1 MKNDKQ
7 ILVTDLHLG
16 KMVKAELVRQGRT
29 AVWLAK
35 QVNCTPENLYKVFR
49 AQWPTMP
56 LLFKI
61 SRALGHDFFKDCS
74 EHLDRDVKRATA
86 S

>member
-1 MKNDKQ
+1 MRNDEQ
-7 ILVTDLHLG
+7 ISEESFHLG
-16 KMVKAELVRQGRT
+16 RMIKAELVRQGRT

-49 AQWPTMP
+49 QQWVSMP
-56 LLFKI
+56 LLFRI
-61 SRALGHDFFKDCS
+61 SCALEHDFFQDCS
-74 EHLDRDVKRATA
+74 EHLN